1 METTLIINNVFSLGT
16 AKEHTMQWGSR
27 SFAKE
32 TRVLKMRSTVANHQ
46 KLTMTNWEQSWKLI
60 LLQLHKKLLKWILYN
75 NRHQTTSVAGPR
87 RSFKTFPKAKVAP
100 KKVHGHCLM
109 ICCWSDP
116 LQFSQSQGNHYIW
129 EVCSVNQ
136 WDAPKTTPPV
146 ASIGQQK
153 EPDFSPWQHLTTGR
167 TTNELKVERIRLWSF
182 ASSATFTWP
191 LTNHLPLLQASR
203 QLFCR
208 ENASK
213 ASREQKMLS
222 KSSLNPETQF
232 LCYRNK
238 QTFLIGKNVLT
249 VMVPTLINKYV
260 FEPVIMT

>member
-1 METTLIINNVFSLGT
+1 METTLIINNVFSLRT

-32 TRVLKMRSTVANHQ
+32 TRVLKMRSTVASHQ

-87 RSFKTFPKAKVAP
+87 RSFKTFPKAKLAP
-100 KKVHGHCLM
+100 KKVHGHCLVV
-109 ICCWSDP
+109 CCWSDP
-116 LQFSQSQGNHYIW
+116 LERSQSQGNHYIW

-146 ASIGQQK
+146 ASISQQK

-167 TTNELKVERIRLWSF
+167 TTNSQKLNELGYEVLPHRPHSLDLSPTTYHFFKHLDNFF
-182 ASSATFTWP
+182 AG
-191 LTNHLPLLQASR
+191 
-203 QLFCR
+203 
-208 ENASK
+208 
-213 ASREQKMLS
+213 KMLPKPAEGRKCFPRVHWILKHS
-222 KSSLNPETQF
+222 FYAT
-232 LCYRNK
+232 
-238 QTFLIGKNVLT
+238 G
-249 VMVPTLINKYV
+249 INKHWQKCVDCNGSYLD
-260 FEPVIMT
+260 